1 MSIKITCPK
10 KSCQSK
16 QSVPQPLPLPGS
28 TIQCIECGQ
37 KISMTYPEG
46 AIDKLRARGIA
57 FEGDEPA
64 SKPPIAPNVHTSRKK
79 NTDKSEPTGKP
90 STPVQKATTQST
102 LIDERPK
109 TKGSRQKKSIP
120 ANKPTESTTNPP
132 TEDSKP
138 KKSTKRSW
146 LKWIA
151 AGIGL
156 SGLLGTG
163 VVAGTF
169 YHFQQEVPSVEE
181 LRDYEPPTVTTLFD
195 RNGEVL
201 AELYKKRRYV
211 RQYEDFPEHLIQSF
225 MAAEDANFFKHG
237 GIDYIGI
244 ARAVIR
250 NALKGK
256 KAQGAS
262 TITQQVAKNF
272 LLTSE
277 KTYTR
282 KIKEVILAKR
292 IEETF
297 SKEHILYLYLNQIYL
312 GSGAYGVEAAARV
325 YFNKHVEDLT
335 LAESAIIAGLPQ
347 RPTDYSPHKHWKKAR
362 ARQEYVLS
370 QLLAKKFIDQ
380 PTYDQALNE
389 KVRVYKE
396 ENKFLT
402 QAPHYTEHVRR
413 YLLETYGEDK
423 VYNDGLNVVTACDLK
438 LQQVAQKSVY
448 EQVAKAARSQGWE
461 GATKTLSET
470 EIPTFLEKQE
480 QELREAS
487 RTTGLIVAEQE
498 EDGSGPFPLPEV
510 STLVEGKIYD
520 AVVTEV
526 TKKHAFV
533 GIGKH
538 QAIIP
543 LSWSKWGYKPD
554 FSRSFK
560 RRYIRSLQ
568 DMLKK
573 GDVIQ
578 VRIETL
584 DAQTEK
590 NLKGYKPIKDKKIPA
605 AQVWKEPE
613 LEGAM
618 FSYRVTNS
626 DQNSNDR
633 GAVISMVGG
642 YDFSK
647 SQFNRAIQAS
657 RQVGST
663 FKPIVYSAGIESK
676 RFTVASQIP
685 DAPLTYQTFGDK
697 LWKPGNYGDSYS
709 ETGYLSLRQ
718 ALQKSKNVCTIRV
731 LDEVNLE
738 SIFDIAG
745 PRLRIGYDEPTQS
758 RTHIPIG
765 SECSGTTSPS
775 AVAGMQ
781 WCETLDPTSCPVVRA
796 EPKTIMKNGQQITV
810 DTPKTCLDTPFAQ
823 DGEQWC
829 HSCDVNLRVC
839 DWLPIA
845 QIPETDPCVDA
856 RMTNKGIQCRT
867 CDLSMGLGSSS
878 LTMVELVRA
887 YSVFATY
894 GTLVEPYFIESVKDR
909 DGTTIEQHESVEP
922 KQVMDPTVAGI
933 TNWLLVQVATGGTA
947 AKTNRLKLHLA
958 GKTGTTNDFFDA
970 WFVGYNPDI
979 LTASWV
985 GYDKPRS
992 MGQTFTGGDIALPM
1006 WMSFMREAIPEEKD
1020 RLFPPI
1026 PDATWATINERNGQ
1040 LASDGR
1046 RMPFIPGTE
1055 PTNIM
1060 GSSTQSTIEDLFLED
1075 F

>member
-1 MSIKITCPK
+1 
-10 KSCQSK
+10 
-16 QSVPQPLPLPGS
+16 
-28 TIQCIECGQ
+28 
-37 KISMTYPEG
+37 MTYPDG
-46 AIDKLRARGIA
+46 VIDKLRARGMV
-57 FEGDEPA
+57 FEGDAPSNAAPTQPVIYEKARAKQPSTNRPVSSSPSPRNERPISKSTRRSSKQSPKQPPKEPSGNDQSPA
-64 SKPPIAPNVHTSRKK
+64 SDGRPP
-79 NTDKSEPTGKP
+79 
-90 STPVQKATTQST
+90 
-102 LIDERPK
+102 
-109 TKGSRQKKSIP
+109 
-120 ANKPTESTTNPP
+120 
-132 TEDSKP
+132 KP
-138 KKSTKRSW
+138 KKLRWFRW
-146 LKWIA
+146 LL
-151 AGIGL
+151 GGVVL
-156 SGLLGTG
+156 SGLLGAG
-163 VVAGTF
+163 VVGGTIN
-169 YHFQQEVPSVEE
+169 HFAQQVPSVED
-181 LRDYEPPTVTTLFD
+181 LRDYEPPTVTTLYD

-201 AELYKKRRYV
+201 GELYKKRRYV
-211 RQYEDFPEHLIQSF
+211 REYKDFPQHLIHSF
-225 MAAEDANFFKHG
+225 MAAEDANFLKHS
-237 GIDYIGI
+237 GIDYFGI
-244 ARAVIR
+244 VRAVLR

-262 TITQQVAKNF
+262 TITQQVARNF

-282 KIKEVILAKR
+282 KIKEVILAQR

-297 SKEHILYLYLNQIYL
+297 TKEHILYLYLNQIYL

-362 ARQEYVLS
+362 ARQEYVLT
-370 QLLAKKFIDQ
+370 QLLAKEFIDQ
-380 PTYDQALNE
+380 STYDAAINE

-402 QAPHYTEHVRR
+402 QAPHYTEYVRR

-423 VYNDGLNVVTACDLK
+423 VYNDGLDVVTACDLK

-448 EQVAKAARSQGWE
+448 EQVAKASRSQGWE
-461 GATKTLSET
+461 GATKTLEESE
-470 EIPTFLEKQE
+470 FKAFRAE
-480 QELREAS
+480 QEAKLLEDSRE
-487 RTTGLIVAEQE
+487 RGLIVAEQKE
-498 EDGSGPFPLPEV
+498 AGSGPFPLPKN
-510 STLVEGKIYD
+510 SNLVVGTIYD
-520 AVVTEV
+520 AVVLEV
-526 TKKHAFV
+526 TRKHAFV
-533 GIGKH
+533 GIGSH
-538 QAIIP
+538 EAIVP
-543 LSWSKWGYKPD
+543 LSWSRWGYKPD

-560 RRYIRSLQ
+560 RRALKDLR

-573 GDVIQ
+573 GDVVQ
-578 VRIETL
+578 VRVETL
-584 DAQTEK
+584 DAHTEK
-590 NLKGYKPIKDKKIPA
+590 NLKGYKPIKDRTIPA
-605 AQVWKEPE
+605 AQVWKEPG

-626 DQNSNDR
+626 ADTTNDR

-642 YDFSK
+642 YDFQK
-647 SQFNRAIQAS
+647 SQFNRATQAR

-663 FKPIVYSAGIESK
+663 FKPIVYSAGIETRK
-676 RFTVASQIP
+676 FTVASQIP

-697 LWKPGNYGDSYS
+697 LWKPGNYGNSYS

-745 PRLRIGYDEPTQS
+745 PRLRIGYDIPVQS
-758 RTHIPIG
+758 RKHIPTDEDCTG
-765 SECSGTTSPS
+765 STTPS
-775 AVAGMQ
+775 AVQGMQ
-781 WCETLDPTSCPVVRA
+781 WCETIEPTSCPLVRSN
-796 EPKTIMKNGQQITV
+796 PKTIKKNGETITV
-810 DTPKTCLDTPFAQ
+810 DTPKACLDESVNKS
-823 DGEQWC
+823 GEEWC

-856 RMTNKGIQCRT
+856 RMGKKGILCRT

-887 YSVFATY
+887 YSTFATY
-894 GTLVEPYFIESVKDR
+894 GTLVEPYFIETVKDR
-909 DGTTIEQHESVEP
+909 DGTIIEQHTATEP
-922 KQVMDPTVAGI
+922 KRVMDPMVAGI

-947 AKTNRLKLHLA
+947 AKTNSLKLHLA

-979 LTASWV
+979 LTAAWV
-985 GYDKPRS
+985 GYDTPKS

-1006 WMSFMREAIPEEKD
+1006 WMKFMRQAIPEEND
-1020 RLFPPI
+1020 TTFPPI
-1026 PDATWATINERNGQ
+1026 PGVTWATINERNGQ

-1060 GSSTQSTIEDLFLED
+1060 GSSTQATIEDLLLGD

>member
-1 MSIKITCPK
+1 
-10 KSCQSK
+10 
-16 QSVPQPLPLPGS
+16 
-28 TIQCIECGQ
+28 
-37 KISMTYPEG
+37 MTYPEG
-46 AIDKLRARGIA
+46 AIDTLRRRGSR
-57 FEGDEPA
+57 FVGD
-64 SKPPIAPNVHTSRKK
+64 PPRSTPNEANLSPV
-79 NTDKSEPTGKP
+79 NEDSEPVYTP
-90 STPVQKATTQST
+90 SSEPSPKS
-102 LIDERPK
+102 LEEERPV
-109 TKGSRQKKSIP
+109 TKSTRKRTGRSSTSSSPSSSSPSSASSPSSPSSKKGTTKKKR
-120 ANKPTESTTNPP
+120 ATSTTE
-132 TEDSKP
+132 TATDTKKP
-138 KKSTKRSW
+138 KRFRW
-146 LKWIA
+146 LKWMLGGIVLSGGL
-151 AGIGL
+151 GIGAVV
-156 SGLLGTG
+156 GT
-163 VVAGTF
+163 VN
-169 YHFQQEVPSVEE
+169 HFSKEVPSVEE
-181 LRDYEPPTVTTLFD
+181 LRDYEPPTVTTLYD
-195 RNGEVL
+195 RNGAVL

-211 RQYEDFPEHLIQSF
+211 REYEAFPQHLIEAF
-225 MAAEDANFFKHG
+225 MAAEDANFLKHS
-237 GIDYIGI
+237 GIDYMGI
-244 ARAVIR
+244 VRAVLR

-262 TITQQVAKNF
+262 TITQQVARNF

-282 KIKEVILAKR
+282 KIKEVILAQR

-297 SKEHILYLYLNQIYL
+297 DKEHIIYLYLNQIYL
-312 GSGAYGVEAAARV
+312 GSGAYGVEAASRA

-347 RPTDYSPHKHWKKAR
+347 RPADYSPHRHWKKAR
-362 ARQEYVLS
+362 ARQEYVLR
-370 QLLAKKFIDQ
+370 QLLEKKFIDQ
-380 PTYDQALNE
+380 ATHDAALNE

-396 ENKFLT
+396 ENKFLA
-402 QAPHYTEHVRR
+402 QAPHYTEYVRR

-423 VYNDGLNVVTACDLK
+423 IYNDGLEVVTACDLE
-438 LQQVAQKSVY
+438 LQQVAQKAVY
-448 EQVAKAARSQGWE
+448 EQVAKAGRSQGWE
-461 GATKTLSET
+461 GATKTLQESEF
-470 EIPTFLEKQE
+470 EAFRQGEEKK
-480 QELREAS
+480 LLEAS
-487 RTTGLIVAEQE
+487 RETGLIVAEQE
-498 EDGSGPFPLPEV
+498 AQGSGPFPLPEN
-510 STLVEGKIYD
+510 STLTAGTIYD
-520 AVVTEV
+520 AVVLEV
-526 TKKHAFV
+526 TRKHAFV
-533 GIGKH
+533 GIGSH
-538 QAIIP
+538 EAIVP

-554 FSRSFK
+554 FNRSFK
-560 RRYIRSLQ
+560 RRALRDLR

-573 GDVIQ
+573 GDVVQ
-578 VRIETL
+578 VRVETL

-590 NLKGYKPIKDKKIPA
+590 NLKGYKPIKDRTIPA

-613 LEGAM
+613 LEGAL

-626 DQNSNDR
+626 DENSQDR

-642 YDFSK
+642 YDFAK
-647 SQFNRAIQAS
+647 SQFNRATQAR

-663 FKPIVYSAGIESK
+663 IKPIVYSAGIESK
-676 RFTVASQIP
+676 KFTVASQIP

-697 LWKPGNYGDSYS
+697 LWKPGNYGNSYS

-745 PRLRIGYDEPTQS
+745 PRLRIGYDTPVQT
-758 RTHIPIG
+758 RTHI
-765 SECSGTTSPS
+765 SKADACEGTTTPSP
-775 AVAGMQ
+775 VEGMQ
-781 WCETLDPTSCPVVRA
+781 WCETIDPTSCPLVRA
-796 EPKTIMKNGQQITV
+796 NQKTIEKNGQTIAV
-810 DTPKTCLDTPFAQ
+810 DTPKTCLDTPFSK
-823 DGEQWC
+823 DGEEWC

-839 DWLPIA
+839 DWLPLE

-856 RMTNKGIQCRT
+856 RMGKNGIMCRT

-887 YSVFATY
+887 YSAFATY
-894 GTLVEPYFIESVKDR
+894 GNLIEPYFIESVKDR
-909 DGTTIEQHESVEP
+909 DGTVIEEHTASEP

-933 TNWLLVQVATGGTA
+933 TNWLLVQVATGGTG
-947 AKTNRLKLHLA
+947 AKTNSLKLHLA

-985 GYDKPRS
+985 GYDTPKS

-1006 WMSFMREAIPEEKD
+1006 WMNFMRQAVPEERD
-1020 RLFPPI
+1020 TLFPPI
-1026 PDATWATINERNGQ
+1026 PDVTWATINESNGQ

-1060 GSSTQSTIEDLFLED
+1060 GSSTQATIEDLLLGD